1 MESLMVDAE
10 WDPRAEYDV
19 SNAERESKKAMNA
32 SQVWRN
38 PDLRVT
44 ERERPTPDGD
54 EVLVRVRYAGICGS
68 DVSMLETD
76 EDGYVHYSAYLR
88 LPNVTGHEFVGEV
101 VETGDDARLFEEGDL
116 VTAEV
121 TDYCGRCNMC
131 RQGFMGH
138 CENFEQLGFTI
149 PGAFAEYAAVP
160 EKLCWDVSA
169 LRDAYETDDEALR
182 AAATIE
188 PSTITYHGL
197 FARADG
203 VLPGDYHVYHGAG
216 PIGLTGM
223 NVSRAAGAGKVIAFE
238 PSDERREVARTLGFE
253 HVYNPI
259 EDDPVETIASVTDG
273 EGADVHVETAGAVSQ
288 TYPAIE
294 DSLAEG
300 ANVVHISNAA
310 SDPDIALRKYQGN
323 NAQFY
328 GSEGHT
334 GQQVYPRVIRLM
346 AAGQLDNRPLIT
358 STFDLSNAD
367 EAIRTAAERVDGK
380 VLIEI

>member
-1 MESLMVDAE
+1 MQSLVVDAE
-10 WDPRAEYDV
+10 WDPRSEYDV
-19 SNAERESKKAMNA
+19 SDAERESKKAMNA
-32 SQVWRN
+32 SQVWRH
-38 PDLRVT
+38 PELRVT
-44 ERERPTPDGD
+44 DRERPAPDDD

-88 LPNVTGHEFVGEV
+88 LPNVTGHEFAGEI
-101 VETGDDARLFEEGDL
+101 VETGDDTQLFEAGDL

-131 RQGFMGH
+131 RQGFNGH

-149 PGAFAEYAAVP
+149 PGAFAEYVAVP

-169 LRDAYETDDEALR
+169 LRDTYETDDEALR

-197 FARADG
+197 FARAEG

-223 NVSRAAGAGKVIAFE
+223 NVSRAAGAGEVIAFE
-238 PSDERREVARTLGFE
+238 PSDERREIARKLGYE

-259 EDDPVETIASVTDG
+259 ERDPVETVSSITDG
-273 EGADVHVETAGAVSQ
+273 EGADVHVETSGAVTQ
-288 TYPAIE
+288 TYPVIG
-294 DSLAEG
+294 DTLAET
-300 ANVVHISNAA
+300 ANVVHISNAGA
-310 SDPDIALRKYQGN
+310 DPGIALRKYQGN
-323 NAQFY
+323 SAQLY

-346 AAGQLDNRPLIT
+346 AADQLDNRPIIT
-358 STFDLSNAD
+358 STYELSNAD
-367 EAIRTAAERVDGK
+367 DAIRQAAERVDGK
-380 VLIEI
+380 VLIEM